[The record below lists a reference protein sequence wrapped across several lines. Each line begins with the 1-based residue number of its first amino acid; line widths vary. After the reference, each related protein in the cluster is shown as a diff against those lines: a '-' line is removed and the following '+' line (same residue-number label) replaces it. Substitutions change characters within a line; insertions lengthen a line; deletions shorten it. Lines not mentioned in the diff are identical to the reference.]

1 MRAVFLVLAGCS
13 SAVDPTPPAP
23 LPKPPP
29 DPAPIAADAASQ
41 TTVRVASYNVNVAL
55 PRESSAA
62 AIEAIDADIVLL
74 QEVGRDWQAIL
85 EKRFAAYPHV
95 SIDRWDRQRWGGLAV
110 LSRYPFRDAELLPP
124 RRGPFPAWRAVFAT
138 PLGDIEI
145 LNVHLYP
152 PIRLSRKSGWLDAYR
167 EGQVIH
173 VDELE
178 SFFGALGDGP
188 ALIAGDL
195 NEDSFGAGVRWLGE
209 RGFTRSARRP
219 GGGRPRSARS
229 NGSSITSWCAGRSR
243 WSAPRSSRPAPQ
255 TTSRSSPS
263 SAADSRRSR
272 GPQYRCSKRAGRLSG
287 PPMSS

>member
-124 RRGPFPAWRAVFAT
+124 RRGRFPAWRAVFAT

-209 RGFTRSARRP
+209 RGFT
-219 GGGRPRSARS
+219 
-229 NGSSITSWCAGRSR
+229 
-243 WSAPRSSRPAPQ
+243 PAHQ
-255 TTSRSSPS
+255 
-263 SAADSRRSR
+263 
-272 GPQYRCSKRAGRLSG
+272 KRAPTWRWQTQVGEIKWQLDHILVRGSLEVVGAEVVEAGASDHF
-287 PPMSS
+287 PIVAELRRR